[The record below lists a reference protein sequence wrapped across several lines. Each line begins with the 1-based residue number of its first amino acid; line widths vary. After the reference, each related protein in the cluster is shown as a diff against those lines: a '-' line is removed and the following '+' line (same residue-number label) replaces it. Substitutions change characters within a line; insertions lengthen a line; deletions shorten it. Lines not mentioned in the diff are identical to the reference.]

1 MNYPFNCH
9 QEDKK
14 PVQDN
19 CAKKYS
25 KTRRDVEISNPFS
38 AMAHLT
44 VWDHTLMMCNKC
56 IQTALRS
63 HYSLFVNSTV
73 PKWKRDLQIS
83 KKLEQAKKEQAQRWG
98 GMPNQTK
105 TKVQSS
111 FLDSVIIV
119 SVMLAII
126 SSEGALVAVPPYDYT
141 QQQQRPLFEHTPVLD
156 NNFEH

>member
-14 PVQDN
+14 PVQDHF
-19 CAKKYS
+19 AKKYS
-25 KTRRDVEISNPFS
+25 KTRRDVEISNPLP

-44 VWDHTLMMCNKC
+44 VWDHTLMTWNKC
-56 IQTALRS
+56 IQTSLRS
-63 HYSLFVNSTV
+63 HYSLFENSTV

-105 TKVQSS
+105 AKVRLCLSDLGITGYNIYL
-111 FLDSVIIV
+111 FLIFGNLYSHRYSD
-119 SVMLAII
+119 
-126 SSEGALVAVPPYDYT
+126 
-141 QQQQRPLFEHTPVLD
+141 H
-156 NNFEH
+156 